1 MHKADVDTPNTAW
14 HKKWVDPS
22 QPLQF
27 TEGFRRTAESGR
39 DRQPGKPAPEFK
51 PNVAPDNPRALYTSS
66 GETDIKQ
73 VWHQDP
79 KNFSYELPISDQALK
94 RASKLGLAA
103 MGLLA
108 ASEAANATPG
118 PLIDKL
124 TAAGHALK
132 DIAIDA
138 VPGVI
143 YWEKMQ
149 AGKYAEAALDAA
161 SYLPLGDIVVMARSP
176 EAQAIIDALPKSRK
190 ELQSMIGDK
199 AQAPIDRHLAEY
211 QLILMQAKNNGELI
225 KGLDFSS
232 GLTDLAEKKIIMQA
246 QWAKNAEVFQAAIS
260 DPNTEWNQV
269 KNRHPEIALHVATH
283 LAAVNSGRPST
294 FVAQIDANLT
304 ESLAKGRVLTVPEIS
319 FQQGNS
325 MQGEALS
332 VN

>member
-1 MHKADVDTPNTAW
+1 
-14 HKKWVDPS
+14 
-22 QPLQF
+22 
-27 TEGFRRTAESGR
+27 
-39 DRQPGKPAPEFK
+39 
-51 PNVAPDNPRALYTSS
+51 
-66 GETDIKQ
+66 
-73 VWHQDP
+73 
-79 KNFSYELPISDQALK
+79 
-94 RASKLGLAA
+94 
-103 MGLLA
+103 
-108 ASEAANATPG
+108 
-118 PLIDKL
+118 
-124 TAAGHALK
+124 
-132 DIAIDA
+132 
-138 VPGVI
+138 
-143 YWEKMQ
+143 
-149 AGKYAEAALDAA
+149 
-161 SYLPLGDIVVMARSP
+161 
-176 EAQAIIDALPKSRK
+176 
-190 ELQSMIGDK
+190 MIGDK

-283 LAAVNSGRPST
+283 LAALNSGRPST